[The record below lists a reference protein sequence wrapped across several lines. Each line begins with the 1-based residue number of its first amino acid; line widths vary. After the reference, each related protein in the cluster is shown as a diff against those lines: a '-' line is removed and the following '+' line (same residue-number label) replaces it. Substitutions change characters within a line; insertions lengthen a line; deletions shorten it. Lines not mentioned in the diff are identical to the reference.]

1 MKKQTPVADTE
12 QGSAQPNP
20 DFLHKPHSANE
31 ILHKPIDADKILTK
45 GVEAPAVVLDK
56 TVQVSNKV
64 RVAAANAPGIKKAK
78 NYWHMLG
85 PGLTTGAS
93 DDDPSGIA
101 TYSQTGAQYG
111 FGFLWLSLW
120 TFPLMSVVQEMC
132 ARIGL
137 VTGRGLAGNIRAFYS
152 RRVLKFCTLLL
163 FAANAFN
170 IGADLGAMAKAVQ
183 LLNPNLKFW
192 WLVVGFAVLS
202 LLLQIFTPYVRYAKY
217 LKWLALV
224 LLSYVASSLLAHID
238 WGAALHATLIPQM
251 HASKE
256 SILLVCAILGTTIS
270 PYLFFWQT
278 SQEVEEQILQGKTTL
293 KERQSA
299 TTPADVKSM
308 RIDVWTGMLLSN
320 LVMFFI
326 IAACGGILYP
336 HGITEITSAAQAAE
350 ALKPFAGNATYF
362 LFACGIIG
370 TGMLAIPVLAGSSSY
385 AIAESLNWKEGLY
398 RGLNQAYAFYGII
411 IISMLVGLGLNF
423 IGLDPIKAL
432 IYSAVANGLV
442 APFILF
448 FIVKI
453 SSNKKVMG
461 HWVNRKLTTTIGW
474 ITTGVMALAGLAAI
488 VSLF

>member
-1 MKKQTPVADTE
+1 MNKPKPTRPAPPPEPSLLQKEYSADV
-12 QGSAQPNP
+12 
-20 DFLHKPHSANE
+20 L
-31 ILHKPIDADKILTK
+31 LTR
-45 GVEAPAVVLDK
+45 GVEMPAVALDK
-56 TVQVSNKV
+56 TVQLSNQILH
-64 RVAAANAPGIKKAK
+64 AAPVENSVKKAK
-78 NYWHMLG
+78 GYWYMLG

-101 TYSQTGAQYG
+101 TYSQIGAQYG
-111 FGFLWLSLW
+111 FSMLWFSLW
-120 TFPLMSVVQEMC
+120 TFPLMSAVQEMC

-137 VTGRGLAGNIRAFYS
+137 VTGRGLAGNIRVHYS
-152 RRVLKFCTLLL
+152 RKVLRLATLLL

-170 IGADLGAMAKAVQ
+170 IGADLGAMAKGVQ
-183 LLNPNLKFW
+183 LLNPRLNFS
-192 WLVVGFAVLS
+192 WLVVSFALIS

-224 LLSYVASSLLAHID
+224 LLSYVVSSILAHLQ
-238 WGAALHATLIPQM
+238 WGSALYHTLIP
-251 HASKE
+251 HITFDKDT
-256 SILLVCAILGTTIS
+256 LLLMTAVLGTTIS

-293 KERQSA
+293 RERQSA
-299 TTPADVKSM
+299 TSPMEVKSM
-308 RIDVWTGMLLSN
+308 RIDVWSGMLLSN

-326 IAACGGILYP
+326 IAACGGILFP
-336 HGITEITSAAQAAE
+336 HGITHIATAAQAAE

-362 LFACGIIG
+362 LFAIGIIG

-385 AIAESLNWKEGLY
+385 AIAESLQWREGLY

-411 IISMLVGLGLNF
+411 ILSMLVGLGLNF

-453 SSNKKVMG
+453 SSNKQVMG
-461 HWVNRKLTTTIGW
+461 HWRNRPLTTFVGW
-474 ITTGVMALAGLAAI
+474 LTTAVMAAAGIAAI
-488 VSLF
+488 ISLI

>member
-1 MKKQTPVADTE
+1 MAQQTPE
-12 QGSAQPNP
+12 NPPP
-20 DFLHKPHSANE
+20 DFLHRQYSADALLAKGAEMPAVALDRTVRAGNQ
-31 ILHKPIDADKILTK
+31 ILHAAPLTAGVKRAK
-45 GVEAPAVVLDK
+45 G
-56 TVQVSNKV
+56 
-64 RVAAANAPGIKKAK
+64 
-78 NYWHMLG
+78 YWYALG

-101 TYSQTGAQYG
+101 TYSQTGAQ
-111 FGFLWLSLW
+111 FGFSMLWLSLW

-137 VTGRGLAGNIRAFYS
+137 VTGRGLAGNIRAYYS
-152 RRVLKFCTLLL
+152 RRVLRFCTFLL

-170 IGADLGAMAKAVQ
+170 IGADLGAMAKGVQ
-183 LLNPNLKFW
+183 LLNPHLNFSL
-192 WLVVGFAVLS
+192 LVVGFAILS
-202 LLLQIFTPYVRYAKY
+202 LLLQIFTPYARYARY
-217 LKWLALV
+217 LKWLALI
-224 LLSYVASSLLAHID
+224 LLSYVASSILAHLN
-238 WGAALHATLIPQM
+238 WGHALHNTIFPHLSFDKQSLLLI
-251 HASKE
+251 
-256 SILLVCAILGTTIS
+256 CAILGTTIS

-299 TTPADVKSM
+299 TSPSEVKSM
-308 RIDVWTGMLLSN
+308 RIDVWSGMLLSN

-326 IAACGGILYP
+326 IAACGGILFP
-336 HGITEITSAAQAAE
+336 HGITNITSAAQAAE

-362 LFACGIIG
+362 LFAIGILG
-370 TGMLAIPVLAGSSSY
+370 TGLLAIPVLAGSSSY
-385 AIAESLNWKEGLY
+385 AIAESLGWKEGLY
-398 RGLNQAYAFYGII
+398 RELGKAYSFYGII

-423 IGLDPIKAL
+423 VGLDPIKAL

-453 SSNKKVMG
+453 SSNKRIMG
-461 HWVNRKLTTTIGW
+461 HWANRRAATTIGW
-474 ITTGVMALAGLAAI
+474 ATTLVMAASGAAAI

>member
-1 MKKQTPVADTE
+1 MTE
-12 QGSAQPNP
+12 QTTEKPAE
-20 DFLHKPHSANE
+20 DFLHKQYSADE
-31 ILHKPIDADKILTK
+31 LLTK
-45 GVEAPAVVLDK
+45 GAEIPAVALDRTVQLSNQILHAMPVEASVK
-56 TVQVSNKV
+56 
-64 RVAAANAPGIKKAK
+64 RAK
-78 NYWHMLG
+78 NYWYMLG

-101 TYSQTGAQYG
+101 TYSQTGAQFG
-111 FGFLWLSLW
+111 FGMLWLSLW

-137 VTGRGLAGNIRAFYS
+137 VTGRGLAGNIRAHYS
-152 RRVLKFCTLLL
+152 RRALRFCTFLL
-163 FAANAFN
+163 FAANTFN
-170 IGADLGAMAKAVQ
+170 IGADLGAMAKGVQ
-183 LLNPNLKFW
+183 LLNPHLKFW
-192 WLVVGFAVLS
+192 WLVVALAVVS
-202 LLLQIFTPYVRYAKY
+202 MLLQIFTPYVRYAKY

-224 LLSYVASSLLAHID
+224 LLSYVVSSILAHLHWGQALHDTLLPRIHWDKNSLL
-238 WGAALHATLIPQM
+238 LI
-251 HASKE
+251 
-256 SILLVCAILGTTIS
+256 CAVLGTTIS

-299 TTPADVKSM
+299 TAPAEVKSM

-326 IAACGGILYP
+326 IAACGGILFP

-350 ALKPFAGNATYF
+350 ALRPFAGNATYF
-362 LFACGIIG
+362 LFAIGIIG
-370 TGMLAIPVLAGSSSY
+370 TGLLAIPVLAGSSSY
-385 AIAESLNWKEGLY
+385 AIAESLGWKEGLY
-398 RGLNQAYAFYGII
+398 RNLGQAYSFYGII

-423 IGLDPIKAL
+423 VGLDPIKAL

-448 FIVKI
+448 FIVRL
-453 SSNKKVMG
+453 SSNKRVMG
-461 HWVNRKLTTTIGW
+461 HWVNRKFTTFIGW
-474 ITTGVMALAGLAAI
+474 ITTLVMAAAGIAAI